1 MIIVNVYQDILTMRL
16 IASFVLKIQSMKMI
30 LVFVL
35 EMLNT
40 ITQHKIL
47 VLPVLNFHF
56 LMELAALVFRD
67 ILNKEINVLIDA
79 NNFKFGLMTVV
90 NVSLIISTIKI
101 NAKNVLLILLL
112 MLKKI
117 FAFVIMG
124 NSLAHN

>member
-1 MIIVNVYQDILTMRL
+1 MRL

-47 VLPVLNFHF
+47 VSLVLNFHF

-101 NAKNVLLILLL
+101 NAKNVLLTLLL
-112 MLKKI
+112 ILKKI
-117 FAFVIMG
+117 SACVIMG
-124 NSLAHN
+124 NSIAHN